1 MSMSITN
8 FMPGRL
14 RGALAIMAALAVV
27 CPSSALGADQTIR
40 NGVFW
45 KDTSG
50 TPIYSQGGGI
60 LKVGGT
66 WYWYGAKYAEA
77 VSYAREPVPKPNNGN
92 PVFSAV
98 TAYSSTDLV
107 NWKFEGE
114 VLKAGAAGKMFDQP
128 GWVGRLG
135 VVHNKRTGKYVLLT
149 QYSSRENGSGVLF
162 ATSDSPTG
170 PFVYQRL
177 QTHIDRVATPTSGDQ
192 TVFVDDD
199 GQAWLVFSSGGDRR
213 KLYVAPL
220 RASDFLAVEP
230 ATLVHAAPAGGREG
244 NAMFKHKGLYYFCSS
259 DLHGWNASRSF
270 YMTATSITGPYTPEN
285 LIEGT
290 EADFSHVS
298 QNGFFV
304 PVQGS
309 EATTVLYA
317 GDRWSNYAANGTG
330 YNIWVP
336 LSFEGDR
343 PVFNSLSEFRLD
355 AAKGNW
361 SVGKGNN
368 YVLNPGF
375 EADRV
380 AQTSVA
386 GWRTSWTSIKGA
398 APIVNALEGRNSRW
412 ALVLRHLDPSMGSA
426 IQDIKLPNGSY
437 TLRAWVRSS
446 GAQGVAR
453 LFASGHGGPEAA
465 HVFTGALGDW
475 TQVTL
480 PGIAVRNGSVQ
491 VGVYT
496 EGKDGQWL
504 MLDDVSLVRD

>member
-1 MSMSITN
+1 MMFTN
-8 FMPGRL
+8 QRRDLQILLICAGL
-14 RGALAIMAALAVV
+14 GSLAPIACA
-27 CPSSALGADQTIR
+27 ADQTIR

-60 LKVGGT
+60 LKVGDIY
-66 WYWYGAKYAEA
+66 YWYGAKYAEA
-77 VSYAREPVPKPNNGN
+77 VSYAREPTPKPNSGN

-114 VLKAGAAGKMFDQP
+114 VLKAGAAGKMFDKP

-135 VVHNKRTGKYVLLT
+135 VVHNKRSGKYVLLT
-149 QYSSRENGSGVLF
+149 QYGSRENGSGVLF

-170 PFVYQRL
+170 PFAYERL
-177 QTHIDRVATPTSGDQ
+177 QTRIDRVATPTSGDQ

-244 NAMFKHKGLYYFCSS
+244 NAMFKYKGLYYFCSS

-270 YMTATSITGPYTPEN
+270 YMTATSITGPYTPEK

-317 GDRWSNYAANGTG
+317 GDRWSNYAANGIG
-330 YNIWVP
+330 YNIWAP
-336 LSFEGDR
+336 LSFEGDK

-355 AAKGNW
+355 AAKGSW

-380 AQTSVA
+380 TQTSVA
-386 GWRTSWTSIKGA
+386 GWRTSWTSLKGA
-398 APIVNALEGRNSRW
+398 APIVNALEGRNSLW
-412 ALVLRHLDPSMGSA
+412 ALVLRHADPSMGSA
-426 IQDIKLPNGSY
+426 IQDITLPNGSY

-453 LFASGHGGPEAA
+453 LFASGHGGPEVA

-480 PGIAVRNGSVQ
+480 PGIEVRKGSVQ